1 MKRLVSPVYAS
12 SDATVFHIPVK
23 WEVRSEMEVRAK
35 SLKAAVQYV
44 NRKEFELPSGKY
56 VDDTFEI
63 DYDRLEE

>member
-1 MKRLVSPVYAS
+1 MKRLVYAS

>member
-1 MKRLVSPVYAS
+1 MIFMKRLVYAS